1 MKNQQKQYL
10 IALQKAVREKRQEK
24 IDILL
29 KHLDKDFN
37 FNL

>member
-1 MKNQQKQYL
+1 MNKEKQYL